1 MYCVYIL
8 VSKVDGSL
16 YTGQTDELSK
26 RVKRHNKGLVKV
38 TKAKRPYQLGYF
50 ESFPT
55 RREAMWREWQLKK
68 QWNTERKKK
77 LVASF
82 EKSRVDSILGL

>member
-1 MYCVYIL
+1 MFFVYIL

-16 YTGQTDELSK
+16 YTGQTDKLSE
-26 RVKRHNKGLVKV
+26 RLKRHNRGLVKA
-38 TKAKRPYQLGYF
+38 TKAKRPYELGYF

-68 QWNTERKKK
+68 QWNTDRKKR

-82 EKSRVDSILGL
+82 DVLKIDSILGR